1 VARPALSRDVFGHH
15 FQNPILL
22 AAGTAGFG
30 RELDG
35 VMDLD
40 RLGGIVTKAVSLEPR
55 HGNASPRVAEF
66 PGGMLNSV
74 GLANP
79 GLDRVRDAEIPWL
92 ANRLQRARIIVNV
105 VGFTER
111 EYAGVVAGLEECPGI
126 AGYELNLSCP
136 NTSAGGVEFGA
147 DAASV
152 GRVVSGCR
160 AVTGRALVAKLS
172 PALPD
177 IPAIAQ
183 AAVDAGADGI
193 TVVNTLPGYLF
204 EGHRPRL
211 GNGNGGVSGPA
222 LLPIGLLAVRRV
234 KQRLPD
240 VPVIGV
246 GGVRSADD
254 VRQYLEAGASLVA
267 IGTAQ
272 LADPHLP
279 ERIVRQ
285 LEAADG

>member
-1 VARPALSRDVFGHH
+1 MAPRDLSRAVFGHS

-35 VMDLD
+35 VIDLD
-40 RLGGIVTKAVSLEPR
+40 RLGGVVTKAVSLLPR
-55 HGNASPRVAEF
+55 HGNPSPRVAEF

-79 GLDRVRDAEIPWL
+79 GLEQVRTMEIPWL
-92 ANRLQRARIIVNV
+92 AGRLRRARIIVNI
-105 VGFTER
+105 VGFTEG
-111 EYAGVVAGLEECPGI
+111 EYAEVVAGLEACSGI

-147 DAASV
+147 DAVSV
-152 GRVVSGCR
+152 RRVVSGCR
-160 AVTGRALVAKLS
+160 AVTRRALIAKLS

-177 IPAIAQ
+177 IPGIAQ
-183 AAVDAGADGI
+183 AAVDSGADGI
-193 TVVNTLPGYLF
+193 TVVNTVPGLLYD
-204 EGHRPRL
+204 GDRPRL

-222 LLPIGLLAVRRV
+222 LLPIGLLAVGRV

-240 VPVIGV
+240 TPVIGV
-246 GGVRSADD
+246 GGIGSADD
-254 VRQYLEAGASLVA
+254 VRQYLQAGATLVA
-267 IGTAQ
+267 VGTAQ
-272 LADPHLP
+272 LADPHLS
-279 ERIVRQ
+279 ERIVRD
-285 LEAADG
+285 LEAAHG

>member
-1 VARPALSRDVFGHH
+1 MARPDLSRNVFGHS

-35 VMDLD
+35 VLDLD
-40 RLGGIVTKAVSLEPR
+40 RLGGLVTKAVSLAPR

-79 GLDRVRDAEIPWL
+79 GLAQVRSAEIPWL
-92 ANRLQRARIIVNV
+92 VSRLQRARIIVNV

-111 EYAGVVAGLEECPGI
+111 EYADVVAGLEDCSGI
-126 AGYELNLSCP
+126 AAYELNLSCP

-147 DAASV
+147 DPASV

-160 AVTGRALVAKLS
+160 AVTRRALIAKLS

-183 AAVDAGADGI
+183 AAVEAGADGI

-204 EGHRPRL
+204 AGDRPRL

-234 KQRLPD
+234 KERLPET
-240 VPVIGV
+240 PVIGV
-246 GGVRSADD
+246 GGVRSSSD
-254 VRQYLEAGASLVA
+254 VHQYLEAGASLVA

-279 ERIVRQ
+279 ERIVRE
-285 LEAADG
+285 LETLNG